1 MIQRIQ
7 TLFLLA
13 ALGLLAGMF
22 FAPLVT
28 YIDETIF
35 YRSSWILLF
44 FLILCSAVAFIT
56 IFLYRH
62 RMAQIRLCLFNSLVL
77 LGLQGI
83 IIYYMITAAPGGVF
97 SLTVAFPLIAVILLA
112 LALRYTG
119 RDEAMIK
126 SLNRLR

>member
-1 MIQRIQ
+1 MIQRVQ
-7 TLFLLA
+7 TFFLLA

-22 FAPLVT
+22 FSPMVT
-28 YIDETIF
+28 YIDEAIF

-44 FLILCSAVAFIT
+44 LLILCDAVAFIT

-62 RMAQIRLCLFNSLVL
+62 RMMQIRLCLFNSLVL

-83 IIYYMITAAPGGVF
+83 IGYYMITAEPGGVF
-97 SLTVAFPLIAVILLA
+97 SLTVAFPLIAAILLV
-112 LALRYTG
+112 LALRYIG
-119 RDEAMIK
+119 RDEAMIQ

>member
-1 MIQRIQ
+1 MLQRIQ

-13 ALGLLAGMF
+13 ALGLLTGMF
-22 FAPLVT
+22 FSPMVT

-35 YRSSWILLF
+35 YRSSWMLLF

-62 RMAQIRLCLFNSLVL
+62 RMAQIRLCLFNSIVL

-83 IIYYMITAAPGGVF
+83 IIYYMITAEPGGVF
-97 SLTVAFPLIAVILLA
+97 SLTVAFPLIALILLV
-112 LALRYTG
+112 LAIRYIG
-119 RDEAMIK
+119 RDEAMVK

>member
-1 MIQRIQ
+1 MVQRIQ

-13 ALGLLAGMF
+13 AVGLLAGMF
-22 FAPLVT
+22 FSPLAT

-44 FLILCSAVAFIT
+44 FLILCSAVGFIT

-62 RMAQIRLCLFNSLVL
+62 RMIQIRLCLFNSLVL

-83 IIYYMITAAPGGVF
+83 IIYYMIIAEPGAVF
-97 SLTVAFPLIAVILLA
+97 SLTVAFPLIAVILLV
-112 LALRYTG
+112 LAIRYIG
-119 RDEAMIK
+119 RDEAAVR
-126 SLNRLR
+126 SLQHLR

>member
-22 FAPLVT
+22 FSPLVT